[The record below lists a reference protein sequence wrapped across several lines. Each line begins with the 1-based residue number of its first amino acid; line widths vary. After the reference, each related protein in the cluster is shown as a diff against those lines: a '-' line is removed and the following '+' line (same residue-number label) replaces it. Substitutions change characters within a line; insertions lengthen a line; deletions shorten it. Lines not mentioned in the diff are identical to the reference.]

1 MPVSVTTPRGLSRL
15 AAPLRALVRHV
26 LRAERR
32 RVGEVGVVIAGD
44 ALLRE
49 LNRAWRGHD
58 HATDVISFAYDE
70 HERDAATR
78 PVSGDLL
85 VSLDRVQ
92 VQAKRYRVTRGAE
105 LARLVVHGTLH
116 LCGHD
121 HMRATERTRMRSREE
136 EALGRAEALVGA
148 LARALQSAAV
158 ASPRG
163 GRPTTSAGRG
173 GRARRATP
181 AVSRTARRSGK
192 PASRRDATR
201 RAR

>member
-15 AAPLRALVRHV
+15 AAPLRALVLHV
-26 LRAERR
+26 LRAEG
-32 RVGEVGVVIAGD
+32 RVAGEVGVVIAGD

-49 LNRAWRGHD
+49 LNRSWRGQD

-78 PVSGDLL
+78 PVCGDLL
-85 VSLDRVQ
+85 VSLDRAAA
-92 VQAKRYRVTRGAE
+92 QATRYRVSPGRE

-121 HMRATERTRMRSREE
+121 HMRAAERARMRAREDAALRRALAHAAALDRVLAASGPSASRKRARANGAAPRSRTRPPRRSRN
-136 EALGRAEALVGA
+136 G
-148 LARALQSAAV
+148 SA
-158 ASPRG
+158 
-163 GRPTTSAGRG
+163 
-173 GRARRATP
+173 
-181 AVSRTARRSGK
+181 
-192 PASRRDATR
+192 RRDAQR

>member
-15 AAPLRALVRHV
+15 VAPLRALVQHV

-32 RVGEVGVVIAGD
+32 RAGEIGVMIAGD

-49 LNRAWRGHD
+49 MNRSWRGQD

-70 HERDAATR
+70 HERDAEKR
-78 PVSGDLL
+78 PVMGDLL
-85 VSLDRVQ
+85 VSLDRMA
-92 VQAKRYRVTRGAE
+92 VQARRYRVTPGRE

-121 HMRATERTRMRSREE
+121 HMRAAERTRMRAREE
-136 EALGRAEALVGA
+136 DALGRAGAVVTALDRVLG
-148 LARALQSAAV
+148 SAAA
-158 ASPRG
+158 ASSQNG
-163 GRPTTSAGRG
+163 A
-173 GRARRATP
+173 
-181 AVSRTARRSGK
+181 ARRSGK
-192 PASRRDATR
+192 SASRRDGPR

>member
-15 AAPLRALVRHV
+15 AAPLRALVLHV
-26 LRAERR
+26 LRAEGRR
-32 RVGEVGVVIAGD
+32 TGEVGVVIAGD

-49 LNRAWRGHD
+49 LNRSWRGQD

-85 VSLDRVQ
+85 VSLDRVV
-92 VQAKRYRVTRGAE
+92 VQAKRYRVARGQE

-121 HMRATERTRMRSREE
+121 HMRGAERARMRTREDLTLRAVRVHAT
-136 EALGRAEALVGA
+136 ALDRALAAAERRDLRADRATNGSGRA
-148 LARALQSAAV
+148 ARPPS
-158 ASPRG
+158 
-163 GRPTTSAGRG
+163 
-173 GRARRATP
+173 
-181 AVSRTARRSGK
+181 ARRSTNGSGRS
-192 PASRRDATR
+192 AGTRATRRDAPR

>member
-15 AAPLRALVRHV
+15 AAPLRALVQHV

-32 RVGEVGVVIAGD
+32 RVGEVGVMLAGD

-49 LNRAWRGHD
+49 VNRSWRGQD

-70 HERDAATR
+70 HERDAGER
-78 PVSGDLL
+78 PVVGDLL
-85 VSLDRVQ
+85 VSLDRMAI
-92 VQAKRYRVTRGAE
+92 QARRYRVSPGRE

-121 HMRATERTRMRSREE
+121 HMRAAERARMRAREDD
-136 EALGRAEALVGA
+136 ALGRVGVYVKALDRVLG
-148 LARALQSAAV
+148 SAAA
-158 ASPRG
+158 AS
-163 GRPTTSAGRG
+163 
-173 GRARRATP
+173 
-181 AVSRTARRSGK
+181 SRNGAARRSGK
-192 PASRRDATR
+192 PSSRRDAPR